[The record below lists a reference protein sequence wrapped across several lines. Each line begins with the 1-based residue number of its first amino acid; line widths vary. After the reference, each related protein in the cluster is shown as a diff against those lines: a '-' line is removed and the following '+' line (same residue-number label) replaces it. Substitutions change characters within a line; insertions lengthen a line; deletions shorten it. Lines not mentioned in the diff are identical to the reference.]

1 MKVIMLQDVKNVG
14 KKDQVVNVSDGY
26 AMNFLFPRNLA
37 VKVSE
42 RSMEIKSEQESARQA
57 EEATRKAEALTLK
70 GKLEELT
77 VTVQAK
83 SGKDGKMFGSISTK
97 QIVEVLKSQ
106 HQLVVDK
113 KKFIHNAPIAVFGVT
128 VMAIELYKGVVANL
142 RVHVREQD

>member
-57 EEATRKAEALTLK
+57 EEASRKAEALALK
-70 GKLEELT
+70 EKLEALT
-77 VTVQAK
+77 ITVQAK

-97 QIVEVLKSQ
+97 QMVDVLKSQ
-106 HQLVVDK
+106 HQLLVDK
-113 KKFIHNAPIAVFGVT
+113 KKFLTNAPIAVFGVT
-128 VMAIELYKGVVANL
+128 VVAIELYKGVVANL

>member
-57 EEATRKAEALTLK
+57 EEASRKAEALALK
-70 GKLEELT
+70 EKLDART
-77 VTVQAK
+77 ITVQAK

-97 QIVEVLKSQ
+97 QMVDVLKSQ
-106 HQLVVDK
+106 HQLLVDK
-113 KKFIHNAPIAVFGVT
+113 KKFLTNAPIAVFGVT
-128 VMAIELYKGVVANL
+128 VVAIELYKGVVANL